1 MTAAVALMA
10 TVAIVFLAFLNRN
23 SESTEPDPTVAAPS
37 SDIGDSDS
45 AVSTTIGS
53 DGAAEVEPSA
63 IYVRARL
70 EASDFT
76 LSGTVADP
84 ELAQNLLQ
92 SAQVAYSPFVRSE
105 LMIDEQLEN
114 VDWLDTS
121 PAAIVLLPMI
131 TDGSILITDGL
142 VTVSGRAPTLE
153 AVQRLEGALA
163 ELTNLPV
170 VVENVDI
177 TNLDPPSLRLAA
189 AEGRVTLSGT
199 LPTDDFREAF
209 TRAATATNGP
219 ENVDNQVV
227 VDDAVYVSLW
237 MYNADPLMQAMS
249 AFPEY
254 DLRIDGN
261 AFSGFING
269 GVTFQPN
276 SADFSGDYA
285 QVLDVGVSVLTRDQS
300 LRLVIEGHT
309 DSDGPAEVNLELSQ
323 RRAEAVMEY
332 FIANGIAPER
342 LTALGKG
349 EAEPVTTNE
358 TIEGRARNRRIQYV
372 LSSEQ

>member
-1 MTAAVALMA
+1 MA

-142 VTVSGRAPTLE
+142 VTVSGRAPTRE